1 MRCAGTGRLVKPAAE
16 PNDSGVVETVTRRR
30 IVPAQDPQNA
40 QTPDLWDYLRT
51 IPAQEWAKHMVYV
64 YRVEPP
70 PAIALL
76 KTANQ
81 YLPMPGGTQV
91 SLSDEDE
98 VQFAMSQH
106 YGGGTY
112 RIIVKKGAQWVTQG
126 RFTLGGPYK
135 AITIPIDTGTP
146 TPGAPSV
153 LPTGADSTAMIA
165 GKAID
170 TIAGQEHQAVNLGL
184 GMMTTAANVIK
195 SFTDG
200 RPGASNDLMQQFMAI
215 AMQRMLTP
223 PPDPLDILTK
233 LFAVMQQLNPQRT
246 QDETTTQIMKTA
258 LDRLLNPQPTG
269 APVNGAAELVR
280 QLPAIGGQFVEGL
293 KAFAQAREAEARIV
307 AMQRGNGA
315 PGVMSPQVILPA
327 VPPSTQPAANP
338 APGAGPTMEFVEQK
352 IIEILRQPISAEQA
366 ADDVMTFLQTLDAAS
381 LDKLAELGEG
391 GIIALFNAR
400 PILKQATNNMPRLV
414 EFVRNFLR
422 MYAEDHAAE
431 GQGTAAAKPPLPN

>member
-1 MRCAGTGRLVKPAAE
+1 MKPAAE

-30 IVPAQDPQNA
+30 IVPAQDPQTA
-40 QTPDLWDYLRT
+40 QTPDLWEYLRA
-51 IPAQEWAKHMVYV
+51 IPQQEWAKHMVYV

-146 TPGAPSV
+146 TPGAPAV

-195 SFTDG
+195 SFTEG
-200 RPGASNDLMQQFMAI
+200 RPGAGSDLMQQFMAV
-215 AMQRMLTP
+215 AMQRMLAP
-223 PPDPLDILTK
+223 PPDPLELLTK
-233 LFAVMQQLNPQRT
+233 LLAVMSQLNPQRT

-258 LDRLLNPQPTG
+258 LDRLLNPPPSG
-269 APVNGAAELVR
+269 APVNGTAELVR

-293 KAFAQAREAEARIV
+293 RAFAAAREAEARIV
-307 AMQRGNGA
+307 AMQRGNGSA
-315 PGVMSPQVILPA
+315 PPGAPSQVLLPA
-327 VPPSTQPAANP
+327 TPQPTQPAANP
-338 APGAGPTMEFVEQK
+338 TAGTGPTMEFVEQK
-352 IIEILRQPISAEQA
+352 IIEILRNPISADQA
-366 ADDVMTFLQTLDAAS
+366 ADDVMTFLQTLDTAS

-391 GIIALFNAR
+391 GIIALFQAR

-414 EFVRNFLR
+414 EFVRAFLR

>member
-1 MRCAGTGRLVKPAAE
+1 
-16 PNDSGVVETVTRRR
+16 
-30 IVPAQDPQNA
+30 
-40 QTPDLWDYLRT
+40 
-51 IPAQEWAKHMVYV
+51 MVYV

-146 TPGAPSV
+146 TPGAPAV

-200 RPGASNDLMQQFMAI
+200 RPGASSDLMQQFMAV
-215 AMQRMLTP
+215 AMQRMLAP
-223 PPDPLDILTK
+223 PPDPLELLTK
-233 LFAVMQQLNPQRT
+233 LLAVMSQLNPQRT

-258 LDRLLNPQPTG
+258 LDRLLNPAPTG

-307 AMQRGNGA
+307 AMQRGNVPPGA
-315 PGVMSPQVILPA
+315 MSPQVILPA
-327 VPPSTQPAANP
+327 APPPPQPNP

-352 IIEILRQPISAEQA
+352 IIDILRQPISADQA
-366 ADDVMTFLQTLDAAS
+366 ADDVMTFLQTLDAGS
-381 LDKLAELGEG
+381 LDQLAGLGETG
-391 GIIALFNAR
+391 VIALFQSR

-414 EFVRNFLR
+414 EFVRAFLK
-422 MYAEDHAAE
+422 MYAEDHATE